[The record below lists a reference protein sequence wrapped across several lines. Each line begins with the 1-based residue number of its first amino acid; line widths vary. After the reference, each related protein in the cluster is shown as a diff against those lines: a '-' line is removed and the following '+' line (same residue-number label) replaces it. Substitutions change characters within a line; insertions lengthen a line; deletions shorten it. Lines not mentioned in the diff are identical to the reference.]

1 MSYYCRTV
9 NDVKNL
15 GYKIKVFHNRF
26 KNVVGGLN
34 HKGGSTEVHITDNL
48 GNTVKGFSQCHE
60 NDPFVKRIGIAIAI
74 GRALK
79 SM

>member
-1 MSYYCRTV
+1 MSHYCRTV

-26 KNVVGGLN
+26 VKDGKLS
-34 HKGGSTEVHITDNL
+34 HTGGSTEVHITDNF
-48 GNTVKGFSQCHE
+48 GNTSKGFSHCHE